1 MSSQDFGEFAYWN
14 AVLAR
19 RAKVLFVPTPKVA
32 CTTIK
37 WALAS
42 AESTLSS
49 GISLSP
55 EPTTDLTIHDPSV
68 HGMGVLGLVSEDERR
83 EAFTSPDWIR
93 FCVTRSPYERIVSA
107 WLNRVV
113 FGLPSPL
120 SPPMGEQFGSDRDY
134 GIAFRRFVRRLS
146 NDPVVLADTHFSA
159 QGDLLEIDTM
169 PYTHVLDLAGLNDF
183 LVFLRSSGPHR
194 ERIVLGQS
202 RNPSPRLDVERL
214 YDSETAAI
222 VDRVCASDFRRFSY
236 PTRGFAD
243 IAPPYPIAPNEFS
256 LIEMMRDRADRFS
269 DVFRLVDQQRR
280 QISLQRGG
288 RYGAGQLA
296 AAAVRRAK
304 QIRPVR

>member
-1 MSSQDFGEFAYWN
+1 MSAQELREFTYWN

-42 AESTLSS
+42 AELTLSS
-49 GISLSP
+49 AISVSP
-55 EPTTDLTIHDPSV
+55 EPTTDLTIHDPST
-68 HGMGVLGLVSEDERR
+68 HGLGVLGLVSEDERR
-83 EAFTSPDWIR
+83 EALTSPDWIR
-93 FCVTRSPYERIVSA
+93 FCVTRSPYERMVSA

-113 FGLPSPL
+113 FGMPSLL
-120 SPPMGEQFGSDRDY
+120 SPGLGEQFGSDRDY

-146 NDPVVLADTHFSA
+146 DDPAVLADHHFSA
-159 QGDLLEIDTM
+159 QGDVLEIDTM

-194 ERIVLGQS
+194 ERIVLGQP
-202 RNPSPRLDVERL
+202 RNLSPRLDAERL

-222 VDRVCASDFRRFSY
+222 VDRVYAGDFRRFSY
-236 PTRGFAD
+236 PARVFAG
-243 IAPPYPIAPNEFS
+243 IASAYPIAPNEFS

-280 QISLQRGG
+280 QILRQSGG
-288 RYGAGQLA
+288 RYAAGQLA

>member
-1 MSSQDFGEFAYWN
+1 MSSQDFGEFVYWN

-42 AESTLSS
+42 AELTLSS
-49 GISLSP
+49 GISVSP

-68 HGMGVLGLVSEDERR
+68 HGMGVLGLVSEDERQ
-83 EAFTSPDWIR
+83 ETFTSPDWIR

-113 FGLPSPL
+113 FGIPSLL
-120 SPPMGEQFGSDRDY
+120 SPGLGEQFGSDRDY
-134 GIAFRRFVRRLS
+134 GTAFRRFVRRLS
-146 NDPVVLADTHFSA
+146 DDPVVLADTHFSA

-202 RNPSPRLDVERL
+202 RNSSPRLDAARL

-236 PTRGFAD
+236 PARVFAD
-243 IAPPYPIAPNEFS
+243 VAPPYPIAPNEFS

-280 QISLQRGG
+280 QISRQSGG

-296 AAAVRRAK
+296 AAAVRRVK

>member
-42 AESTLSS
+42 AELTLSS
-49 GISLSP
+49 AISVSP

-83 EAFTSPDWIR
+83 EALTSPDWIR

-113 FGLPSPL
+113 FGMPSAL
-120 SPPMGEQFGSDRDY
+120 SPILDEQFGSDRDY
-134 GIAFRRFVRRLS
+134 GSAFRRFVRRLED
-146 NDPVVLADTHFSA
+146 DPAVLADLHFSA
-159 QGDLLEIDTM
+159 QGDVLEIDTM

-194 ERIVLGQS
+194 ERIVLGRS
-202 RNPSPRLDVERL
+202 RNSSPRLDAERL

-222 VDRVCASDFRRFSY
+222 VDRVYISDFRRFSY
-236 PTRGFAD
+236 PARVFAD
-243 IAPPYPIAPNEFS
+243 VAPPYPIAPNEFS

-280 QISLQRGG
+280 QISRQSGG

-296 AAAVRRAK
+296 AAAVQRAK

>member
-49 GISLSP
+49 GISVSP

-68 HGMGVLGLVSEDERR
+68 HGMGVLGLVSEDERQ

-113 FGLPSPL
+113 FGMPSLL
-120 SPPMGEQFGSDRDY
+120 SPAMGEQFGSDRDY
-134 GIAFRRFVRRLS
+134 GTAFRRFVRRLS
-146 NDPVVLADTHFSA
+146 DDPVVLADTHFSA
-159 QGDLLEIDTM
+159 QGDVLEIDTM

-183 LVFLRSSGPHR
+183 LVFLRSSGSHR
-194 ERIVLGQS
+194 ERIVLGRS
-202 RNPSPRLDVERL
+202 RNSSPRIDVERL

-236 PTRGFAD
+236 PARVFAD
-243 IAPPYPIAPNEFS
+243 VAPPYPIAPNEFS

-280 QISLQRGG
+280 QISRQSGG

-296 AAAVRRAK
+296 AAAVQRAK
-304 QIRPVR
+304 QIRRVR

>member
-49 GISLSP
+49 GISVSP

-83 EAFTSPDWIR
+83 EALTSPDWIR

-113 FGLPSPL
+113 FGMPSLL
-120 SPPMGEQFGSDRDY
+120 SPGLGEQFGSDRDY
-134 GIAFRRFVRRLS
+134 GSAFRRFVRRLED
-146 NDPVVLADTHFSA
+146 DPAVLVDPHFSA

-202 RNPSPRLDVERL
+202 RNSSPRLDAARL

-236 PTRGFAD
+236 PARVFAD
-243 IAPPYPIAPNEFS
+243 VAPPYPIAPNEFS

-280 QISLQRGG
+280 QISRQSGG

-296 AAAVRRAK
+296 AAAVRRVK
-304 QIRPVR
+304 QIRAVR

>member
-49 GISLSP
+49 GISPSH
-55 EPTTDLTIHDPSV
+55 EPTTDLTIHDPST
-68 HGMGVLGLVSEDERR
+68 HGLGVLGLVSEDERR
-83 EAFTSPDWIR
+83 EALTSPDWIR

-120 SPPMGEQFGSDRDY
+120 SPAMGEQFGSDRDY

-214 YDSETAAI
+214 HDSETAAI

-280 QISLQRGG
+280 QISRQSGG

-296 AAAVRRAK
+296 AAAVRRVK
-304 QIRPVR
+304 QIRPAR